1 MKELVGVDLTLLEG
15 DPSLRADILTELGQQ
30 EFDAGLVTA
39 QVRICTQS
47 PAFRYPDRVSSRES
61 FTVTQEA
68 DSLAQ
73 RQSLAPAVHRIILS
87 VDIEGSTKK
96 VNSTKAKLRCAMYD
110 LTEKALR
117 RAGIT
122 DRCREPFVDRGDS
135 LLALIHP
142 ADEIPKSLLLDTVVP
157 TLAELLAGHNQHRPD
172 YAFRLRVVV
181 HAGEV
186 HYDSKGQFGE
196 SLDLAF
202 RLLDAPEVKKRLTL
216 ALTAPLVLVVS
227 ADIYRSVVCQGYE
240 GIDARTFTPVRLR
253 VADHRH
259 QGWVHVPPSYEP
271 RRAPVVSHEYAA
283 AAGSHSSPA
292 AIE

>member
-15 DPSLRADILTELGQQ
+15 DPSLRADILTELGGH
-30 EFDAGLVTA
+30 EFDAGLVSA

-47 PAFRYPDRVSSRES
+47 PTPRYSNRMASREP
-61 FTVTQEA
+61 FTASRDA
-68 DSLAQ
+68 DGLAQ

-96 VNSTKAKLRCAMYD
+96 RNSTKAKLRCAMYD
-110 LTEKALR
+110 LTETALR

-122 DRCREPFVDRGDS
+122 ERCREPFVDRGDS

-157 TLAELLAGHNQHRPD
+157 TLTELLAAHNQNQPD
-172 YAFRLRVVV
+172 CAFRLRVVV

-186 HYDSKGQFGE
+186 HHDNKGQFGE

-202 RLLDAPEVKKRLTL
+202 RLLDAPEVKKTLTV
-216 ALTAPLVLVVS
+216 ALAPLVLVVS
-227 ADIYRSVVCQGYE
+227 ADIYRSVVCQGYD
-240 GIDARTFTPVRLR
+240 GIDVRTFTPIRLR
-253 VADHRH
+253 VADHRQ
-259 QGWVHVPPSYEP
+259 QGWVQVPESEP
-271 RRAPVVSHEYAA
+271 PRARVGVSHEYAA
-283 AAGSHSSPA
+283 APRSHSSPA
-292 AIE
+292 AI